1 MTWTLDRIA
10 LVIGILAFGVAGVA
24 AFQYVQKPTNQP
36 PAQLSQQQIS
46 DVIVANQT
54 ELLHSPNDPVLGNP
68 DGDVTLVEFFDYT
81 CTYCKAMHPAIM
93 QLLKDDPKLRYVAK
107 EYPILGPVSTFAAQ
121 AALAALKQGQY
132 PAFSSAL
139 MAARGLNKD
148 TVMSIAAA
156 SGLDPVQLKNDMA
169 TFKEE
174 INATLDLNFA
184 LAKAIALKG
193 TPAFIAGQTLI
204 AGAPS
209 VAGLKKLVEQGR
221 MNAHPRAR

>member
-10 LVIGILAFGVAGVA
+10 LAIAVLAFAVAGVA
-24 AFQYVQKPTNQP
+24 AFQYVQQPTNQP
-36 PAQLSQQQIS
+36 PTPLSKQQIS
-46 DVIVANQT
+46 DAITANQAD
-54 ELLHSPNDPVLGNP
+54 LLYNPNDPVLGNP

-81 CTYCKAMHPAIM
+81 CTYCKAMHPAVM

-107 EYPILGPVSTFAAQ
+107 EYPILGPVSTFTAR
-121 AALAALKQGQY
+121 AALAAQKQGQY
-132 PAFSSAL
+132 PAFSTAL

-156 SGLDPVQLKNDMA
+156 TGIDPAQLKNDMA
-169 TFKEE
+169 TFKED

-184 LAKAIALKG
+184 LAKALALKG
-193 TPAFIAGQTLI
+193 TPAFIAGRTLI

-209 VAGLKKLVEQGR
+209 VAGLKKLVEQAR